1 MQICSKN
8 MKNKKLD
15 YIKILC
21 SDLIKREILPWI
33 ITLVGQGHFIAVDHL
48 STFCKY

>member
-21 SDLIKREILPWI
+21 SDLIKREFDLGST
-33 ITLVGQGHFIAVDHL
+33 TLVGQGHFIAVDHL